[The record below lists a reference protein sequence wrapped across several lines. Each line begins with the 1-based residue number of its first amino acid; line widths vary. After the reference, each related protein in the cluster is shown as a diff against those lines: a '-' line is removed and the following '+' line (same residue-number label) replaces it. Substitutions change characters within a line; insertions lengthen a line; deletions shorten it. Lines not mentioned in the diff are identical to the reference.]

1 MYTTTR
7 RSSLNKNLILTN
19 ADVYRGLRVYQK
31 KGPLIVNYLDRTYET
46 IQRSLEQY
54 PRTLALR
61 VDLRFP
67 RQPHAW
73 WHGQESGVLQDFFD
87 SFKSK
92 IEHDRRRA
100 KAYNRYAHDSI
111 VRYIWAMEQVTGD
124 SPHFH
129 CLLLLNR
136 DAYYVLGDIR
146 SMQENLANRIGA
158 ALGRALGLPWAE
170 SHPLVHFPKRGVYR
184 LDRGDQAGFAKLFYR
199 ASYMTKEATKSYG
212 DWVHAFGNSRQ

>member
-1 MYTTTR
+1 MYSTIR
-7 RSSLNKNLILTN
+7 RSSLNKNLILTT
-19 ADVYRGLRVYQK
+19 ADDYRGLQVYQK

-46 IQRSLEQY
+46 IQRSLEHY

-67 RQPHAW
+67 QQTHPW
-73 WHGQESGVLQDFFD
+73 WHGQENKVLQHFFD
-87 SFKSK
+87 SFKAK

-100 KAYNRYAHDSI
+100 KVCNRYAHDSI
-111 VRYIWAMEQVTGD
+111 VRYIWSREQDTSS

-136 DAYYVLGDIR
+136 DAYYALGDIR
-146 SMQENLANRIGA
+146 SMQENLVNRIRA
-158 ALGRALGLPWAE
+158 AWGVALGLSWAE

-184 LDRGDQAGFAKLFYR
+184 LNRGDQAGFAKLFYR
-199 ASYMTKEATKSYG
+199 ASYFTKEITKSYG
-212 DWVHAFGNSRQ
+212 NWVHAFDCSRV